1 MKEII
6 KKIKVSDIIAVIIAA
21 ILIMPIAVSTIK
33 SVTADGADA
42 FYSQNDGNR
51 TKNAEGVYALDIRGM
66 DQLTVGEKLSAVSAD
81 TGFYVLLEIR
91 DALTFMRQVK
101 CNGKTRYLYELRGY
115 DGKSYYI
122 LSTKKNLKIFN
133 YEKQ

>member
-1 MKEII
+1 MKKII
-6 KKIKVSDIIAVIIAA
+6 GKIKVSDIIAVIIAA

-66 DQLTVGEKLSAVSAD
+66 DS
-81 TGFYVLLEIR
+81 
-91 DALTFMRQVK
+91 
-101 CNGKTRYLYELRGY
+101 
-115 DGKSYYI
+115 
-122 LSTKKNLKIFN
+122 
-133 YEKQ
+133 

>member
-1 MKEII
+1 MKKII
-6 KKIKVSDIIAVIIAA
+6 GKIKVSDIIAVIIAA
-21 ILIMPIAVSTIK
+21 ILIIPVAVSTVK
-33 SVTADGADA
+33 SVTANGADA

-81 TGFYVLLEIR
+81 AGFYVLLEIR
-91 DALTFMRQVK
+91 DALTFVRQVE
-101 CNGKTRYLYELRGY
+101 CNGKERYLYELRGY

-122 LSTKKNLKIFN
+122 LSTKKNLKIARR
-133 YEKQ
+133 

>member
-1 MKEII
+1 MKKII
-6 KKIKVSDIIAVIIAA
+6 GKIKVSDIIAVIIAA

-122 LSTKKNLKIFN
+122 LSTKKNLKIARR
-133 YEKQ
+133 

>member
-1 MKEII
+1 MKKII
-6 KKIKVSDIIAVIIAA
+6 GKIKVSDIIAVIIAA

-66 DQLTVGEKLSAVSAD
+66 DQLTVGEKLSAASAD

-122 LSTKKNLKIFN
+122 LSTKKNLKIARR
-133 YEKQ
+133 

>member
-1 MKEII
+1 MKKII
-6 KKIKVSDIIAVIIAA
+6 GKIKVSDIIAVIIAA

-91 DALTFMRQVK
+91 NALTFMRQVK

-122 LSTKKNLKIFN
+122 LSTKKNLKIARR
-133 YEKQ
+133 

>member
-122 LSTKKNLKIFN
+122 LSTKKNLKIARR
-133 YEKQ
+133 

>member
-1 MKEII
+1 MRKII
-6 KKIKVSDIIAVIIAA
+6 GKIKVSDIIAVIIAA

-66 DQLTVGEKLSAVSAD
+66 DLTVGEKLSAVSAD

-122 LSTKKNLKIFN
+122 LSKNKNLKIRR
-133 YEKQ
+133 

>member
-1 MKEII
+1 MHRNTLIRD
-6 KKIKVSDIIAVIIAA
+6 IKVSDIVAVIIAA
-21 ILIMPIAVSTIK
+21 ILIIPVAVSTVK
-33 SVTADGADA
+33 SVTANGADA

-122 LSTKKNLKIFN
+122 LSTKKNLKIARR
-133 YEKQ
+133 

>member
-1 MKEII
+1 MKKII
-6 KKIKVSDIIAVIIAA
+6 GKIKVSDIIAVIIAA

-91 DALTFMRQVK
+91 DALTFVRQVE
-101 CNGKTRYLYELRGY
+101 CNGKERYLYELRGY
-115 DGKSYYI
+115 DGKRYYI
-122 LSTKKNLKIFN
+122 LSTKKNLKIARR
-133 YEKQ
+133 

>member
-1 MKEII
+1 MKKII
-6 KKIKVSDIIAVIIAA
+6 GKIKVSDIIAVIIAA

-91 DALTFMRQVK
+91 DALTFVRQVK

-122 LSTKKNLKIFN
+122 LSTKKNLKIARR
-133 YEKQ
+133 

>member
-1 MKEII
+1 MKKII
-6 KKIKVSDIIAVIIAA
+6 GKIKVSDIIAVIIAA

-122 LSTKKNLKIFN
+122 LSQNKNLKI
-133 YEKQ
+133 EK